1 MSNSL
6 ATIKKVIEEHQVIR
20 RHLKLVGDTVSDR
33 EAVSNL
39 EEARIDWIPGRPQS
53 LVEIREN
60 LQQALNS
67 LDEGLKNH
75 FAFEEKNL
83 PSLLGEL
90 FMKSIRLDHQEI
102 RKALQQSKTMS
113 TDTRLMGLSRDELMH
128 KEAETQQ
135 TISNLIQ
142 LIEDHA
148 AKEETLLEMLLR
160 VLEKER

>member
-1 MSNSL
+1 MPDNL
-6 ATIKKVIEEHQVIR
+6 ATIRKVIEEHQVIR

-60 LQQALNS
+60 LQQALSS

>member
-1 MSNSL
+1 MLDNL
-6 ATIKKVIEEHQVIR
+6 ATIRKVIEEHQVIR
-20 RHLKLVGDTVSDR
+20 KHLKLVGETVSDR
-33 EAVSNL
+33 EAISNL

-53 LVEIREN
+53 LVEIKEN
-60 LQQALNS
+60 LQQALSS

-102 RKALQQSKTMS
+102 IKALQQTKTMS

-128 KEAETQQ
+128 KEAGTQQ
-135 TISNLIQ
+135 TISNLTQ

>member
-1 MSNSL
+1 MPDNL
-6 ATIKKVIEEHQVIR
+6 ATIRKVIEEHQVIR

-39 EEARIDWIPGRPQS
+39 EESRIDWIPGRPQS

-60 LQQALNS
+60 LQQALSS

-102 RKALQQSKTMS
+102 RKALQQTKTMS

>member
-1 MSNSL
+1 MPDNL
-6 ATIKKVIEEHQVIR
+6 ATIRKVIEEHQVIR
-20 RHLKLVGDTVSDR
+20 KHLKLVGDTVSDR
-33 EAVSNL
+33 EAVSDL

-53 LVEIREN
+53 LVEIKEN
-60 LQQALNS
+60 LQQALSS